1 MLNLCPQEKHI
12 FFLLSWAE
20 KKKKICFLPQRE
32 TLYFQSCLL
41 VVSFLEKIE
50 QKKSVRAF
58 KQKHKRPIENYLPI
72 LTCFYSSEHM
82 CSYY

>member
-12 FFLLSWAE
+12 FFLLLSWAE
-20 KKKKICFLPQRE
+20 KKDLLAAPERDILFSKVV
-32 TLYFQSCLL
+32 CLTKT
-41 VVSFLEKIE
+41 LEKIE

-58 KQKHKRPIENYLPI
+58 KQKHKRPIENHLSI